1 MLFLT
6 TVLSGG
12 CGFIERESWVYLLS
26 ISIMTKPKKAPAK
39 VLFTR
44 LFLFKLLLN
53 WGYVH
58 LFTLLFPSFPVCYI
72 HVAFVPVY
80 CKDPCSHPQT
90 VGKSLCAFIHPLP
103 HQEPSIG
110 FIRLVF
116 CNFFMQEGCVNRSYG
131 YVVRKSMTTPPKNP
145 LVSLNHPAH
154 L

>member
-6 TVLSGG
+6 TVLSGVCG
-12 CGFIERESWVYLLS
+12 CIERERERERERESWVYLLS

-72 HVAFVPVY
+72 HVAFVPAY
-80 CKDPCSHPQT
+80 CSRPQT
-90 VGKSLCAFIHPLP
+90 IGKSLCAFIHL
-103 HQEPSIG
+103 
-110 FIRLVF
+110 
-116 CNFFMQEGCVNRSYG
+116 
-131 YVVRKSMTTPPKNP
+131 
-145 LVSLNHPAH
+145 
-154 L
+154 